1 MPAGEQLHKEAVI
14 FSAVGLVISL
24 KEGKQINRL
33 LFFFFLYFINYI
45 VVAVQN

>member
-33 LFFFFLYFINYI
+33 LFFFLYFINYI